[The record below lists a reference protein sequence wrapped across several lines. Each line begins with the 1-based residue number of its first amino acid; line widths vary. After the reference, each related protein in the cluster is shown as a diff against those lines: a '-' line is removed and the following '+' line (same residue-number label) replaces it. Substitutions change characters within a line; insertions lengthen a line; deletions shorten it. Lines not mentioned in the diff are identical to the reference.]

1 MANSSNNNK
10 VQVVELDDE
19 IEGGHVD
26 TTDYYFVKVGE
37 PVPIKLQDSNFDLGS
52 PPSQP
57 LAVSEI
63 HGLIVVAHSGGFCV
77 ARTKDVIA
85 SAKDIKEKGSGSSI
99 QELSVVDVPIGKV
112 HILAISTDNSTL
124 AAAIASH
131 VHFFS
136 LNSLLKKESKPS
148 FSCSLDQSS
157 FVSDLRWRKKSENSF
172 VVLSNSGNLYHGAVD
187 GSLKDLMDNVDAV
200 EWSVKG
206 KFVAVARKKV
216 LCILSSRFKERLCM
230 PLSSKKGFGDSEV
243 NCSIKVDSIKWIR
256 PDCIILGCFQLATDG
271 KVENYLVQV
280 IRSKDGKITD
290 GSVKSVV
297 LSFYD
302 LFLGFIDDILPIRSG
317 PLLFLSYLEQ
327 CGLAITANRNNTD
340 RHIVLL
346 GWPLADEINEVAVV
360 DIEREKWLPR
370 IELQE
375 NDDDNL
381 ILGLCVDKT
390 SPFEKVKIQLGIE
403 EHRELSPYCILLC
416 LTLEGKLAMFHVASV
431 GGTSVPPV
439 VTSAPS
445 DEEEEEED
453 THAVIPVE
461 CHLSKPSL
469 GLDKQEFEQV
479 SLGIQFQDVNKKEL
493 NTKEDGKINKKSDLK
508 PFDLRKS
515 SVSPVVATPISFRES
530 NSKNWKG
537 DSQSNSESFETD
549 KQHTIPDTKWYQ
561 DTDGQQV
568 QPFKQQSPEFYQSHF
583 KASFN
588 MGKDLSKM
596 GTQEIADLESG
607 TSVEGRS
614 SADILG
620 QSNRKN
626 LLNSVGMAKE
636 SMGNIGST
644 SLQNASSHS
653 WTNGKF
659 INPRDNS
666 ARSEFS
672 FAGSI
677 QGNQTENSGI
687 SFGAAVSGGLAVK
700 PFHLKDSSVTS
711 TSVNFTGRPAQGG
724 GQRTLTGAQNVE
736 SFPSFRSSQM
746 SVQENFAAGKS
757 LNHKLQPSKE
767 DNKFPP
773 LSGML
778 NSEPNL
784 SKQFGNINGMTKEL
798 DALLE
803 SIEVEGGFRDAC
815 TIYQNSSVEA
825 LEQGMSTLSDQCRTW
840 KSIVKEQLGKVQH
853 LLDKTVQVS
862 ARKIYMEGIVKQAS
876 DSRYWD
882 LWNHQKLSSELEL
895 KRRHIQQM
903 NQDLTNQLIEL
914 ERHFN
919 GLELNKFGANAGAH
933 VAQTAFQTRFRPSR
947 RIQSLHSLH
956 STTSSLSA
964 AAEQLSESLSKQ
976 MAVLSIESQVKQQ
989 NIKKELF
996 ETVGIPYDT
1005 SFSSPGATK
1014 VSDTPSREK
1023 LFSLGS
1029 AAAKDQSKRNQLSS
1043 MKCSEPETATRRR
1056 DPLHQSWTAFEPSR
1070 TTVERILLDESQKT
1084 SVTRS
1089 SYSMDKQQFSPCLP
1103 ESSAIAHHTALST
1116 FFYPSEN
1123 NGMQDTSTK
1132 NASKNPIHFS
1142 WSNKLPGSSQTFG
1155 QKPPTLQRDNATA
1168 SSSQSSFQF
1177 SPILAKGHTREG
1189 FDMATENSFNG
1200 IGYQPGSVPIN
1211 DAKPTLQ
1218 SNTNQNQKPSISTM
1232 LPTQTLSLL
1241 KKSNEMSNSNS
1252 KETMVSSS
1260 RTGTIEDEPSSTKSS
1275 PLESR
1280 KMPDSSFSSIFNIS
1294 AVPSLTGKDHLDIPV
1309 GNSQPGDNE
1318 LASVVSVPLS
1328 APLFPM
1334 INPKTAPLSS
1344 SSTPTAVQTLSSS
1357 IPPSRSFTTF
1367 DASTDANQKVST
1379 LTFPSLSA
1387 PSSGSFSLQP
1397 SKMPVPS
1404 RISAT
1409 SESPRIELQPP
1420 MGKLNL
1426 TTDMDARKQA
1436 PPLQPA
1442 PPSDDVKL
1450 RLETSIAAGH
1460 TIEISTGPSSGSQ
1473 PSFSNMG
1480 SRAPNVTLNAQPEQ
1494 PSAARILFPT
1504 PPPTSG
1510 SGTSEK
1516 NESLDVAVTEED
1528 EMDEEAPDTSN
1539 TAELSL
1545 GSLGGFEIGSTPI
1558 PTAPKLNPFGGP
1570 FGNAASSPL
1579 SSEFNMTVP
1588 SGELFRPASFNFQSP
1603 QSSQPSQP
1611 TNSSAFS
1618 GGFSAGTIAQAQSQT
1633 GFGQP
1638 TQIGSGQQAL
1648 GSVLGA
1654 FGQSRQLGTG
1664 LPGVGF
1670 ATPNGFGGSS
1680 SSTGGFSSANPG
1692 GGFAGLA
1699 SGSGGFAGVA
1709 PGVGGF
1715 SGVAS
1720 AGGGFAGAASVGG
1733 FGAVSSGGFPAA
1745 GSVFGAFNSQQGGGG
1760 FSAFSTSTG
1769 GTGKPPE
1776 LFTQMRK

>member
-10 VQVVELDDE
+10 VKVVELDDE
-19 IEGGHVD
+19 IEGEHVD
-26 TTDYYFVKVGE
+26 TTDYYFDKVGE
-37 PVPIKLQDSNFDLGS
+37 PVPIKLQDSNFDAGS

-57 LAVSEI
+57 LAISEI

-85 SAKDIKEKGSGSSI
+85 SAKDIKEKGSGPSI

-124 AAAIASH
+124 AAAIASD
-131 VHFFS
+131 VHFFP
-136 LNSLLKKESKPS
+136 LNSLLNKESKPS
-148 FSCSLDQSS
+148 FSCSLNQSS
-157 FVSDLRWRKKSENSF
+157 FVSDLRWRKKAENSF

-187 GSLKDLMDNVDAV
+187 GPLKDLMDDVDAV

-216 LCILSSRFKERLCM
+216 LCILSSRFKERLRV
-230 PLSSKKGFGDSEV
+230 PLSWKKGFGDSEV
-243 NCSIKVDSIKWIR
+243 NCSIKVDSIKWVR
-256 PDCIILGCFQLATDG
+256 PDCIILGCFQLAADG

-290 GSVKSVV
+290 GSVKPVV

-302 LFLGFIDDILPIRSG
+302 LFLGFIGDILPFGSG

-327 CGLAITANRNNTD
+327 CELAITANRNNTD

-346 GWPLADEINEVAVV
+346 GWSLADEINEVAVV

-390 SPFEKVKIQLGIE
+390 SPNEKVKIQLGIG

-439 VTSAPS
+439 VTSASS
-445 DEEEEEED
+445 DEEEEEEEEED

-479 SLGIQFQDVNKKEL
+479 SSGIQFQDVNKKEL
-493 NTKEDGKINKKSDLK
+493 NTKEDGKINKKSFLK
-508 PFDLRKS
+508 SFDVSKS
-515 SVSPVVATPISFRES
+515 SVSPVVASPVSLRES

-537 DSQSNSESFETD
+537 ESQSNSESFETD

-568 QPFKQQSPEFYQSHF
+568 QPFRQQSSEFYQSNF
-583 KASFN
+583 KASSN
-588 MGKDLSKM
+588 TVKDLSKM
-596 GTQEIADLESG
+596 GSQEIADLESS

-626 LLNSVGMAKE
+626 LLNSVGMGKE
-636 SMGNIGST
+636 SMGNIGTT
-644 SLQNASSHS
+644 SLQSASSHS

-659 INPRDNS
+659 IYPRDNS
-666 ARSEFS
+666 ERSEFS
-672 FAGSI
+672 LSGSI

-687 SFGAAVSGGLAVK
+687 SFGAANVSGVK
-700 PFHLKDSSVTS
+700 TFHLKDSSSTS
-711 TSVNFTGRPAQGG
+711 TSVNFTGRPAQGR

-736 SFPSFRSSQM
+736 SLLSFGSSQM

-803 SIEVEGGFRDAC
+803 SIEVEDGFRDAC

-840 KSIVKEQLGKVQH
+840 KGIVKERLGKVQH

-882 LWNHQKLSSELEL
+882 LWNRQKLSSELEL

-933 VAQTAFQTRFRPSR
+933 VAQTAFQSRFRPSR

-964 AAEQLSESLSKQ
+964 AAEQLSEYLSKQ

-996 ETVGIPYDT
+996 ETVGIPYDA
-1005 SFSSPGATK
+1005 SFSSPDATK
-1014 VSDTPSREK
+1014 VSDSPSREK

-1029 AAAKDQSKRNQLSS
+1029 AAAKDRSKRNQLSS

-1056 DPLHQSWTAFEPSR
+1056 DPLHQSWTAFEPTR

-1089 SYSMDKQQFSPCLP
+1089 SYSMDKQQFSPRLP

-1116 FFYPSEN
+1116 FFYPSEY

-1132 NASKNPIHFS
+1132 NTLKNPIQFS
-1142 WSNKLPGSSQTFG
+1142 WANKLPGSSQTFG
-1155 QKPPTLQRDNATA
+1155 QKSPTLQRDNATA
-1168 SSSQSSFQF
+1168 SSSQPSSQF
-1177 SPILAKGHTREG
+1177 SPILAKGHTRDG

-1200 IGYQPGSVPIN
+1200 SVPVN
-1211 DAKPTLQ
+1211 DAKPMLQ

-1232 LPTQTLSLL
+1232 LPTQTVSLL
-1241 KKSNEMSNSNS
+1241 KTSNEMSN
-1252 KETMVSSS
+1252 
-1260 RTGTIEDEPSSTKSS
+1260 SSTKSS

-1280 KMPDSSFSSIFNIS
+1280 KMPDTSFSSIFNIS
-1294 AVPSLTGKDHLDIPV
+1294 AVPSLTGKDHLDVPV
-1309 GNSQPGDNE
+1309 GNSQPADNE
-1318 LASVVSVPLS
+1318 LASMFSVPLS
-1328 APLFPM
+1328 APLIPM
-1334 INPKTAPLSS
+1334 INPTTASLSS
-1344 SSTPTAVQTLSSS
+1344 SSTPTTVQTLSSS

-1367 DASTDANQKVST
+1367 NASTDANQKVST

-1404 RISAT
+1404 CTSAT

-1420 MGKLNL
+1420 MGKLNV

-1436 PPLQPA
+1436 PPLQPV
-1442 PPSDDVKL
+1442 PPNDDVKL
-1450 RLETSIAAGH
+1450 RLEPSMTAGH

-1473 PSFSNMG
+1473 PCFSNMA

-1516 NESLDVAVTEED
+1516 IESSDVAVTEED
-1528 EMDEEAPDTSN
+1528 EMEEEAPDTSN
-1539 TAELSL
+1539 TAELTL
-1545 GSLGGFEIGSTPI
+1545 GSLGGFGIGSTSV
-1558 PTAPKLNPFGGP
+1558 PTAPKLNPFGGS

-1618 GGFSAGTIAQAQSQT
+1618 GGFSAGMTAQAQSQT

-1664 LPGVGF
+1664 LPGIGF
-1670 ATPNGFGGSS
+1670 ATPSGFGGGS
-1680 SSTGGFSSANPG
+1680 SSTGGFSSATSG

-1709 PGVGGF
+1709 PGVVAF

-1733 FGAVSSGGFPAA
+1733 FGPVSSGGFPAA

-1769 GTGKPPE
+1769 GTGKPSE
-1776 LFTQMRK
+1776 LITRMRK